1 MSDLS
6 CIANNEIKS
15 KLQQKFAL
23 VPLSHNKIQV
33 NCIAM
38 VLPTYIQCTFDNIHF
53 LDLYIDK
60 CRFRHSSLKLRNIS
74 ICTHYS
80 VYMLQTSWFFKQRKG
95 MLHYC
100 IALSLPSTFW

>member
-23 VPLSHNKIQV
+23 VPLSQNRIQV

-38 VLPTYIQCTFDNIHF
+38 VLPTYIQCTFDNIHL
-53 LDLYIDK
+53 LDLCLVRIMANECSEIFQYVVIIQYI
-60 CRFRHSSLKLRNIS
+60 
-74 ICTHYS
+74 
-80 VYMLQTSWFFKQRKG
+80 
-95 MLHYC
+95 
-100 IALSLPSTFW
+100 

>member
-23 VPLSHNKIQV
+23 VPLSQNRIQV

-38 VLPTYIQCTFDNIHF
+38 VLPTYIQCTFDNIH
-53 LDLYIDK
+53 
-60 CRFRHSSLKLRNIS
+60 
-74 ICTHYS
+74 
-80 VYMLQTSWFFKQRKG
+80 
-95 MLHYC
+95 
-100 IALSLPSTFW
+100 

>member
-6 CIANNEIKS
+6 CMANNEIKS

-23 VPLSHNKIQV
+23 VPLSQNRIQV

-53 LDLYIDK
+53 LDL
-60 CRFRHSSLKLRNIS
+60 S
-74 ICTHYS
+74 INVDS
-80 VYMLQTSWFFKQRKG
+80 D
-95 MLHYC
+95 
-100 IALSLPSTFW
+100 IAL

>member
-23 VPLSHNKIQV
+23 VPLSQNRIQV

-38 VLPTYIQCTFDNIHF
+38 VWPAYIQCTFGNIHF
-53 LDLYIDK
+53 LDLSIYVDSDIAYEGSEIFQYVLIIQYI
-60 CRFRHSSLKLRNIS
+60 
-74 ICTHYS
+74 
-80 VYMLQTSWFFKQRKG
+80 
-95 MLHYC
+95 
-100 IALSLPSTFW
+100 